1 MISFQ
6 VLPGIF
12 PQILDSCVFISL
24 LQIMPDSAV
33 PKVLI
38 LGHSFVKRLSRDIQ
52 QGLNTRMDANF
63 GLQGTAAV
71 KLYGQGGR
79 TVRKCLAY
87 DLDVV
92 RNFSPEVVILEVG
105 TNDLTE
111 LAPEVV
117 GSAIDDLVHL
127 ILDRFPVRMVCW

>member
-1 MISFQ
+1 
-6 VLPGIF
+6 
-12 PQILDSCVFISL
+12 
-24 LQIMPDSAV
+24 MPDSAV

-92 RNFSPEVVILEVG
+92 RNLSPEVVILEVG